1 MPVPR
6 SSLSTAALTAV
17 LLAAGFLALPDAGAA
32 LTLTFT
38 ETEVVVS
45 GLTPGGQV
53 ALTGVAYAPLQ
64 WTAVVQTHALVF
76 QDIGGDGTE
85 AYAVRG
91 GIRPTSVWAAVDLPS
106 GAYAVGI
113 PAEGPVR
120 PFAGIVGLG
129 PGGELKVAPEDT
141 SVQCLRG
148 LHLLHVRSGTGAWKA
163 EVTDGGQRDL
173 DGSTNCT
180 QLISVGYFTALS
192 ENTLTLSPSSFLP
205 GDIVIGIETH
215 SFTYFAT
222 RLGDKEEP

>member
-1 MPVPR
+1 MAVPR
-6 SSLSTAALTAV
+6 SSLSTAAPTVV
-17 LLAAGFLALPDAGAA
+17 LLVAGFLASPGAGAA

-64 WTAVVQTHALVF
+64 WTASVHTHALVL
-76 QDIGGDGTE
+76 QDLGADGTE
-85 AYAVRG
+85 AYEVKG

-106 GAYAVGI
+106 GAHAVGI
-113 PAEGPVR
+113 PPEGPDR

-129 PGGELKVAPEDT
+129 PGGELRVAPEDT

-148 LHLLHVRSGTGAWKA
+148 LHLLHVRSGAGAWKA

-173 DGSTNCT
+173 DGSTNCG
-180 QLISVGYFTALS
+180 QLVSVGYFTELS
-192 ENTLTLSPSSFLP
+192 ENTLSPSSFLP

-222 RLGDKEEP
+222 RLGE